1 MTDEIIP
8 AKEIK
13 DILIQAWSETN
24 VARPKFID
32 LGSDGT
38 TLRIDLDRLLFPTQ
52 GKQDLI
58 VVYPGGAMIEEP
70 IGNWTYAH
78 RTYFVNID
86 LYSLASRQRLYNLMA
101 EIRRILHFKMH
112 STVGFQRVQ
121 FKSYNEEYEDN
132 LTLWL
137 ATIEVEL
144 LNSAILM
151 ETTI

>member
-24 VARPKFID
+24 SLRPRFVD
-32 LGSDGT
+32 LGSNET
-38 TLRIDLDRLLFPTQ
+38 TLRIDLDRMLVPTQ
-52 GKQDLI
+52 GKQDL
-58 VVYPGGAMIEEP
+58 VVIYPGGTMLEEP

-86 LYSLASRQRLYNLMA
+86 LYSIQSRQRLYNLMA

-112 STVGFQRVQ
+112 HTPGFQRIQ
-121 FKSYNEEYEDN
+121 FKSYEETYDEN
-132 LTLWL
+132 LTLWVG
-137 ATIEVEL
+137 TVEVEL
-144 LNSAILM
+144 INSAVLM
-151 ETTI
+151 ETTV